1 MKRKGNELIFS
12 FHQNIFNRFL
22 GCLLVLGMITLTVCL
37 FHSRELLF
45 IYILSMAV
53 SIYFFTLIFFSPAVC
68 KIYPAHIE
76 WEQVEAETM
85 GKSVQKYSLLW
96 PEVKAFYL
104 AERLVYCGRGN
115 KLKTVLIL
123 VTGNFCSHKMQNF
136 GFLSKKGREALLT
149 ELKVRGIAELPFQAG
164 DSAEELIQK
173 FEEHFPH

>member
-12 FHQNIFNRFL
+12 FHQNIFNKFL

-53 SIYFFTLIFFSPAVC
+53 SIYIVAIIFFPPAVC
-68 KIYPAHIE
+68 KIYPDHIT
-76 WEQVEAETM
+76 WKQVETTGEPA
-85 GKSVQKYSLLW
+85 KKYSLLW

-104 AERLVYCGRGN
+104 AERPVYYGRGYT
-115 KLKTVLIL
+115 LKTVLFL
-123 VTGNFCSHKMQNF
+123 VTANYRPHKMQNF
-136 GFLSKKGREALLT
+136 GFLSKKDREALLT

-173 FEEHFPH
+173 FEKHFPH